1 MVRLDFVRTSKELS
15 REDFCEQLRRILA
28 EQFPDETVEKF
39 SISADRAHSLFRIY
53 ARGTSLRGPVT
64 VAFLVVADPESPEA
78 LESSLT
84 YALLWFD
91 RLRQSASGAKT
102 SALRLILPKGNL
114 RRLHTDWR
122 PLVLAVLS

>member
-1 MVRLDFVRTSKELS
+1 
-15 REDFCEQLRRILA
+15 
-28 EQFPDETVEKF
+28 
-39 SISADRAHSLFRIY
+39 
-53 ARGTSLRGPVT
+53 

-78 LESSLT
+78 LESSLM
-84 YALLWFD
+84 YALLRFD